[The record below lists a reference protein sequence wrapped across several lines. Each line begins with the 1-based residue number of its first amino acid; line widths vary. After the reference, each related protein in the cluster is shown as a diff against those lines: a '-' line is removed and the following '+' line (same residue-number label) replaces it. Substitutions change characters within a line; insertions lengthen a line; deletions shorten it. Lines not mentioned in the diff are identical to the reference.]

1 LTKKHILIIISKRG
15 RTGTRGRAQELRL
28 APDENLISMYLKK
41 LNLLL
46 PF

>member
-1 LTKKHILIIISKRG
+1 MSPVWRRG
-15 RTGTRGRAQELRL
+15 EELRL

-46 PF
+46 LF